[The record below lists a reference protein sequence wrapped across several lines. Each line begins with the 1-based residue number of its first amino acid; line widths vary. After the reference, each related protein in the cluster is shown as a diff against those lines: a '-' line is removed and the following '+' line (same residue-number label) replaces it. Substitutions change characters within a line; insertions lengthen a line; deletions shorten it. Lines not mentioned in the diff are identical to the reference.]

1 MSVPIVLAATETLCD
16 REPVHIPGTVQPHGV
31 LLVLPPGGDART
43 PLIAASETIALP
55 PGGGPVTLADLLR
68 PDAVRMLERALHA
81 PDDADSLLEGVETQ
95 DGRRWTALLR
105 PGPAATLVE
114 LEPEQPADTAAARH
128 ILLDL
133 NRAIAAM
140 RHQPDARS
148 ACAVACTQLR
158 LISGFDRVMAYR
170 FTADWSGEV
179 VAESLREGDG
189 IDRPVDGHVD
199 SYLGLVF
206 PASDI
211 PAPMR
216 ALYARNRLRLI
227 GDASAVGAPLRA
239 LGSDA
244 APIDLT
250 DAVLRGV
257 APVHL
262 QYLSNM
268 GVRASMSVAI
278 TVSGP
283 EQRAEGAS
291 AAGAERPPP
300 LWGLLA
306 CHHQSGPLLVDH
318 VRRQAADTIAHALAW
333 RLAELAGG
341 DAARQAASMRTAQAP
356 FLDADEDG
364 APVTVPGAAE
374 AAALLAVMGADGLA
388 VVGPGLEAPDALA
401 LRLGVL
407 PDEAALRSLVG
418 WLDLVSPG
426 RPLATDRLGTVASFE
441 GAARLDADHAS
452 GLLATPLAE
461 AGSGGTWLLW
471 FRPEL
476 RRSVEWAGRKA
487 EPREPLQA
495 LTPRASFAAWH
506 EEVAGRS
513 AAWSEATLAAARVFR
528 DGVAAALS
536 GRGAR
541 AVRANALLRQ
551 RNAAIRFFADAATHD
566 LKEPLW
572 QVQVLC
578 GLLRDGLAELF
589 GPPEPGAAP
598 RSAALEAVAREVA
611 ELELEAM
618 AGRIVVSA
626 ERMRGMVDEL
636 ARFAVA
642 GRDPE
647 RLRVVELRLLAVD
660 ALEDL
665 GEALRAVPDATVS
678 IEGLG
683 DLAVAC
689 DPPQLRRVFQNLF
702 SNALKYRAVARP
714 LELRAT
720 AERRGVGA
728 GGGVVIRVE
737 DNGVGFALAEA
748 RQMFEPFR
756 RFDRAGAAGSEGLG
770 LGLAICARIV
780 DAHGGSIEAVQ
791 RRPGARFDIVLP
803 ADAGAGVREEAW

>member
-16 REPVHIPGTVQPHGV
+16 REPVHVPGTVQPHGV

-43 PLIAASETIALP
+43 PLVAASETIALP

-68 PDAVRMLERALHA
+68 PDALRMLERARHA

-105 PGPAATLVE
+105 PGTAATLVE
-114 LEPEQPADTAAARH
+114 LEPEQPADPAAARR

-140 RHQPDARS
+140 RHQPDGHS

-158 LISGFDRVMAYR
+158 RISGFDRVMAYR
-170 FTADWSGEV
+170 FMADWSGEV

-189 IDRPVDGHVD
+189 IDRPVD

-227 GDASAVGAPLRA
+227 GDASAAGAPLRA

-278 TVSGP
+278 TVSGSGG
-283 EQRAEGAS
+283 ET
-291 AAGAERPPP
+291 PP

-333 RLAELAGG
+333 RLAELAEA
-341 DAARQAASMRTAQAP
+341 DAARQAASMRAAQAP
-356 FLDADEDG
+356 FLDTDEDG
-364 APVTVPGAAE
+364 ASVTVPGAAE

-407 PDEAALRSLVG
+407 PDEAALRPLVG

-426 RPLATDRLGTVASFE
+426 RPLATDRLGSVASFE
-441 GAARLDADHAS
+441 GAARLHADHAS
-452 GLLATPLAE
+452 GLLATPLAG
-461 AGSGGTWLLW
+461 AGSGGIWVLW

-487 EPREPLQA
+487 EPRDPLQA

-528 DGVAAALS
+528 DGVAAALA
-536 GRGAR
+536 GRGAL

-626 ERMRGMVDEL
+626 ERMRAMVDEL

-647 RLRVVELRLLAVD
+647 RLRVVELRLLAAD
-660 ALEDL
+660 ALDDL

-702 SNALKYRAVARP
+702 SNALKYRAMARP
-714 LELRAT
+714 LVLRAT

-756 RFDRAGAAGSEGLG
+756 RFDRTGAAGSEGLG

-803 ADAGAGVREEAW
+803 ADSGAGETEEAW

>member
-1 MSVPIVLAATETLCD
+1 MIVPGAAETLCD
-16 REPVHIPGTVQPHGV
+16 REPVHVPGTAQPHGV
-31 LLVLPPGGDART
+31 LLVLPPGGGAGA
-43 PLIAASETIALP
+43 PLIAASETVALP
-55 PGGGPVTLADLLR
+55 PGDGPVTLADLLR
-68 PDAVRMLERALHA
+68 PDAVRMLDHALHA
-81 PDDADSLLEGVETQ
+81 PDGADPLLERVETH

-114 LEPEQPADTAAARH
+114 LEPAQAADPAMARR

-158 LISGFDRVMAYR
+158 RISGFDRVMAYR
-170 FTADWSGEV
+170 FMADWSGEV
-179 VAESLREGDG
+179 VAESLRGADA
-189 IDRPVDGHVD
+189 VD

-211 PAPMR
+211 PAPTR

-227 GDASAVGAPLRA
+227 ADASVAGAPLRA
-239 LGSDA
+239 LGGDA
-244 APIDLT
+244 APVDLT

-262 QYLSNM
+262 QYLTNM

-283 EQRAEGAS
+283 GGET
-291 AAGAERPPP
+291 PP

-318 VRRQAADTIAHALAW
+318 VRRQAAETIAHALGW
-333 RLAELAGG
+333 RLAELAE
-341 DAARQAASMRTAQAP
+341 AEALMKAASTRTAQAP
-356 FLDADEDG
+356 FLDVGEDG
-364 APVTVPGAAE
+364 APVAVPGAAE
-374 AAALLAVMGADGLA
+374 AAALLAAVGAGGLA
-388 VVGPGLEAPDALA
+388 VVGSELEAPDALA

-407 PDEAALRSLVG
+407 PDEAALRVLAG
-418 WLDLVSPG
+418 WLDRVSPG
-426 RPLATDRLGTVASFE
+426 RSLATDRLGSVASFE
-441 GAARLDADHAS
+441 GAAPLDADHAS

-461 AGSGGTWLLW
+461 AGGGGTWVLW

-476 RRSVEWAGRKA
+476 RRSVEWAGRKG
-487 EPREPLQA
+487 EPRDALQA

-528 DGVAAALS
+528 DGLVAALA
-536 GRGAR
+536 GRGVR
-541 AVRANALLRQ
+541 AARANALLRQ
-551 RNAAIRFFADAATHD
+551 RNAEIRFFADAATHD

-578 GLLRDGLAELF
+578 GLLRDGLVELF
-589 GPPEPGAAP
+589 GPPEPGAP
-598 RSAALEAVAREVA
+598 PHSAAHEAVAREVA

-626 ERMRGMVDEL
+626 GRMRGMVDEL
-636 ARFAVA
+636 ARFAIA
-642 GRDPE
+642 GLDPE
-647 RLRVVELRLLAVD
+647 RLRVVGLRRLAEE
-660 ALEDL
+660 AIEDL
-665 GEALRAVPDATVS
+665 GEALRAVPDAAVS
-678 IEGLG
+678 IDGLG

-714 LELRAT
+714 LMLRAT
-720 AERRGVGA
+720 AERRGGGA
-728 GGGVVIRVE
+728 GGAVVIRVE

-756 RFDRAGAAGSEGLG
+756 RFDRAGAADSEGLG
-770 LGLAICARIV
+770 LGLAICQRIV

-791 RRPGARFDIVLP
+791 RMPGARFDIVLP
-803 ADAGAGVREEAW
+803 ADAGAREAEEAW

>member
-31 LLVLPPGGDART
+31 LLVLPPGGDAQA
-43 PLIAASETIALP
+43 PLIAASETVALP

-68 PDAVRMLERALHA
+68 PDAVRMLERARHA
-81 PDDADSLLEGVETQ
+81 PDGADSLLEGVETQ

-105 PGPAATLVE
+105 AGPAATLVE
-114 LEPEQPADTAAARH
+114 LEPEQPADPAAARR

-140 RHQPDARS
+140 RHQTDGHS

-158 LISGFDRVMAYR
+158 RISGFDRVMAYR
-170 FTADWSGEV
+170 FMADWSGEV
-179 VAESLREGDG
+179 VAESLREGGG
-189 IDRPVDGHVD
+189 IDRPVD

-227 GDASAVGAPLRA
+227 GDAAAAGAPLRA

-257 APVHL
+257 APVHVH
-262 QYLSNM
+262 YLSNM

-283 EQRAEGAS
+283 GGET
-291 AAGAERPPP
+291 PP

-333 RLAELAGG
+333 RLAELAEA

-356 FLDADEDG
+356 FLDTDEDG
-364 APVTVPGAAE
+364 APGTVPGAA
-374 AAALLAVMGADGLA
+374 AAASLLAVVGAVGLA
-388 VVGPGLEAPDALA
+388 VVGAGLEAPDALA

-426 RPLATDRLGTVASFE
+426 RKLATDRLGSVASFE
-441 GAARLDADHAS
+441 GAARLGADHAS

-461 AGSGGTWLLW
+461 AGSGGIWVLW

-487 EPREPLQA
+487 EPRDPLQA

-513 AAWSEATLAAARVFR
+513 AAWSEPTLVAARAFR
-528 DGVAAALS
+528 DGVAAALA

-611 ELELEAM
+611 EMELEAM

-647 RLRVVELRLLAVD
+647 RLRVVELRRLAEE

-665 GEALRAVPDATVS
+665 GAALRAVPDATVS
-678 IEGLG
+678 IAGLG

-714 LELRAT
+714 LALRAT
-720 AERRGVGA
+720 AERRGSGA
-728 GGGVVIRVE
+728 GGGVVIRIE
-737 DNGVGFALAEA
+737 DNGVGFAPAEA

-770 LGLAICARIV
+770 LGLAICQRIV

-791 RRPGARFDIVLP
+791 CRPGARFDIVLP
-803 ADAGAGVREEAW
+803 ADAGAGGPEEA

>member
-31 LLVLPPGGDART
+31 LLVLPPGGDARA
-43 PLIAASETIALP
+43 PLIGASETIALP
-55 PGGGPVTLADLLR
+55 PGGGAVTLADLLR
-68 PDAVRMLERALHA
+68 PDAVLMLERALRS
-81 PDDADSLLEGVETQ
+81 PDDSQPLLEGVETQ

-114 LEPEQPADTAAARH
+114 LEPEQPADPAAARR

-140 RHQPDARS
+140 RHKPDARS

-158 LISGFDRVMAYR
+158 RISGFDRVMAYR
-170 FTADWSGEV
+170 FMADWSGEV

-189 IDRPVDGHVD
+189 IDRPVD

-227 GDASAVGAPLRA
+227 GDASVAGAPLRA

-333 RLAELAGG
+333 RLAELAEA
-341 DAARQAASMRTAQAP
+341 DAARQAALMQTAQAP
-356 FLDADEDG
+356 FLDMDVDEDG
-364 APVTVPGAAE
+364 APVKVPDATE
-374 AAALLAVMGADGLA
+374 AAALLAMMDAGGLA
-388 VVGPGLEAPDALA
+388 VVGSGLEAPDALA

-407 PDEAALRSLVG
+407 PNEAALRSLVG
-418 WLDLVSPG
+418 WLDLASPG
-426 RPLATDRLGTVASFE
+426 RPLATDRLGSVASFE
-441 GAARLDADHAS
+441 GAARLDPDHAS

-528 DGVAAALS
+528 DGVVAALS
-536 GRGAR
+536 ARGAR

-578 GLLRDGLAELF
+578 GLLQDGLAELF

-626 ERMRGMVDEL
+626 ERMRAMVDEL

-737 DNGVGFALAEA
+737 DNGVGFAPAEA

-791 RRPGARFDIVLP
+791 RMPGARFDIVLP
-803 ADAGAGVREEAW
+803 ADAGAGVGEEAW